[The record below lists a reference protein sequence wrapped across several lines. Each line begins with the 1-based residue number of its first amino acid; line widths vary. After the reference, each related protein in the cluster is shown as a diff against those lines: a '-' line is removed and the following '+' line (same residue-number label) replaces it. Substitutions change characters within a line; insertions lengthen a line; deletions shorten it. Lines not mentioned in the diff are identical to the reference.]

1 MLTRRELLSA
11 ALLSAATLA
20 AARAAH
26 AQGPPAPPNLALPDV
41 TPQPSNQPEAFGPF
55 VLPPLPYA
63 YDALEPYIDAETMH
77 IHHDKHHAGYVN
89 NLNLAFFKLPLTQ
102 NLGAVQP
109 RDASGLISNLL
120 TIPHIGIKDQNDPVF
135 NAIRNNG
142 GGHYNHSLFWTLM
155 KKGGGGKPTR
165 DMAAAIDKHFGS
177 YTQFQDQFTK
187 AALGRFGSGFAWLS
201 RSPDGTLTVE
211 STPNQ
216 DSPLMYGRT
225 PLLGIDVWE
234 HAYYLKYQNRR
245 PEYVAAWY
253 KTINWETVNDR
264 FALASKKAA

>member
-26 AQGPPAPPNLALPDV
+26 AQGPPAPPNLTLP
-41 TPQPSNQPEAFGPF
+41 TPPAATGPF
-55 VLPPLPYA
+55 FLPPLTYA
-63 YDALEPYIDAETMH
+63 YDALEPYIDAETMQ
-77 IHHDKHHAGYVN
+77 IHHDKHHAGYVK
-89 NLNLAFFKLPLTQ
+89 NLNEAVSKLPTAT
-102 NLGAVQP
+102 NPEATRFP
-109 RDASGLISNLL
+109 DASGLIANLL
-120 TIPHIGIKDQNDPVF
+120 IKPLLASPTIMNPVTT
-135 NAIRNNG
+135 AIRNNG

-155 KKGGGGKPTR
+155 KKGGGKPTR

-177 YTQFQDQFTK
+177 YTQFQDAFTK
-187 AALGRFGSGFAWLS
+187 AALGQFGSGFAWLS
-201 RSPDGTLTVE
+201 RSADGTLTVE

-253 KTINWETVNDR
+253 KTINWDTVNDR
-264 FALASKKAA
+264 FTSASKKA